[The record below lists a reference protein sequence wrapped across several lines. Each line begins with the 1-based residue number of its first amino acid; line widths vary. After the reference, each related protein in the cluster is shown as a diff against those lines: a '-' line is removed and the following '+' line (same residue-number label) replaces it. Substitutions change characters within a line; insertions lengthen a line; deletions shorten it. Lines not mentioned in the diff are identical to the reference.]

1 MKTFKNIME
10 VINVTFGNLF
20 FGTSMAELFFEKDYR
35 TASYMMFIVAILF
48 VVGYYAEKWI
58 E

>member
-1 MKTFKNIME
+1 MKIFNSIME

-20 FGTSMAELFFEKDYR
+20 FGTSMAELFFNKDYK
-35 TASYMMFIVAILF
+35 TASYMMFIVAVLF
-48 VVGYYAEKWI
+48 VVGYYAEKLV